1 MTEIGTVIEGK
12 YEILKEIGH
21 GGMSVV
27 YLANDTHLNRNWA
40 VKEVKKKGTGK
51 NDEIV
56 VNSLLAEANMVKKLD
71 HPALPR
77 IVDIIDNGVTIYII
91 MDFIEGESL
100 DKVLEEYGAQP
111 EEKVISWAMQI
122 CDVLSYLH
130 SQKPPI
136 IYRDMK
142 PANLMLKP
150 NGNIS
155 IIDFGI
161 AREYKEQNLAD
172 TTVLGTKGYAPPEQY
187 SGQTDARSDIF
198 ALGMTMHHL
207 LTGVDPRSGEAY
219 VPVRQWNPELSE
231 GIEFIINKCVEPV
244 AENRYQNCTELLVD
258 LQDPRKV
265 TRHWRRKL
273 KLKLLSFIIA
283 VVLSAVFA
291 VTGVVLGF
299 ASTNVSNQDY
309 EFNLSVSDPD
319 KYYSA
324 IDIYPDKTEAYYK
337 LVDYYKNN
345 STDISN
351 EQISKL
357 GNYIENNTEYL
368 DKSNPEVA
376 RLYYDVGKLYFSQYN
391 SVMKEKS
398 VRAKN
403 FFAIATESS
412 ADFDKKEIA
421 KCYYSICNFMT
432 DQSATS
438 EHSLDDYT
446 ALFEEI
452 DTALDSVEKAT
463 DSESNYDKMSLYYV
477 TMLMIN
483 DQAQYMA
490 GVGFDEQTALDY
502 LSDMQNRANRITST
516 LSYVNEKKSEI
527 NNTYYAWIN
536 NIESRYNEVSKRQAG
551 E

>member
-283 VVLSAVFA
+283 VVLSAVLA